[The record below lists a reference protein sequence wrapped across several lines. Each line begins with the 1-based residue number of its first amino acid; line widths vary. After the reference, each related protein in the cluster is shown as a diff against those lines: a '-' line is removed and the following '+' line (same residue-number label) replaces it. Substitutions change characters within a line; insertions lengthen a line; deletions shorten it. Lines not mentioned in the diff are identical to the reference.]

1 MSCKYEDADERL
13 NRLAR
18 VRENQRKS
26 RARRQQYI
34 EDLEQKVA
42 VCNAQAQQR
51 EIEHL
56 IALQKL
62 EAENAKLRALLQRA
76 GLAPGLVEDFLK
88 DVSQPTVSEKIAI
101 PRLKAPISPRSAS
114 SPYIAS
120 TIKPDEP
127 YTPVSST
134 GVATACNNNVTPAPA
149 GHYPVTVQKSDAC
162 CGPASSTSVD
172 AVCNNNN
179 YPVTMQKPDDLASST
194 SVNTICNNNNS
205 CAPPSQYA
213 PTAQR
218 VEEAYAPTS
227 SANFEI
233 VCNNNISCTQASE
246 CLDNCTTP
254 QPLEPPVGVPAEPVT
269 TQQQQNIKL
278 PPIASLCDCGPDS
291 TSQWPRLNA
300 PNNTTLCEVAQDLI
314 DQYNTKGV
322 DLNIIKQRLWSGF
335 RNGDA
340 NGCRVQNNV
349 LFEVLDEI
357 SGDAPMSGGT

>member
-1 MSCKYEDADERL
+1 MSCKYEDANERL

-34 EDLEQKVA
+34 EELEQKVA
-42 VCNAQAQQR
+42 VYKAQAQQR

-62 EAENAKLRALLQRA
+62 EAENTKLRELLQRA
-76 GLAPGLVEDFLK
+76 GLAPGIVEDFLK

-101 PRLKAPISPRSAS
+101 PRLKAPISPHSTS
-114 SPYIAS
+114 SQCSVP
-120 TIKPDEP
+120 TIKADEP
-127 YTPVSST
+127 YTPISST
-134 GVATACNNNVTPAPA
+134 SVATACNSNVPSAPA
-149 GHYPVTVQKSDAC
+149 SHYPIAVKKPDKC
-162 CGPASSTSVD
+162 CTPASSTSIN
-172 AVCNNNN
+172 AGCNKRK
-179 YPVTMQKPDDLASST
+179 T
-194 SVNTICNNNNS
+194 

-218 VEEAYAPTS
+218 VEESYTPTS
-227 SANFEI
+227 STNFEI

-246 CLDNCTTP
+246 CVDNPTP
-254 QPLEPPVGVPAEPVT
+254 KPLEPPVVVPADPVT
-269 TQQQQNIKL
+269 IQQQKNIKL
-278 PPIASLCDCGPDS
+278 PSIASLCDCGPES
-291 TSQWPRLNA
+291 TSQWPKVNT
-300 PNNTTLCEVAQDLI
+300 PMNTTLCEVAQDLI

-322 DLNIIKQRLWSGF
+322 DLNLIKQRLSAGF
-335 RNGDA
+335 RNGDGA
-340 NGCRVQNNV
+340 GCRVQNNV

>member
-1 MSCKYEDADERL
+1 M
-13 NRLAR
+13 
-18 VRENQRKS
+18 RENQRKS

-34 EDLEQKVA
+34 EELEQKVA

-88 DVSQPTVSEKIAI
+88 DASQPTVSEKIAI
-101 PRLKAPISPRSAS
+101 PRLKAPISPHSTS
-114 SPYIAS
+114 SQYTTP
-120 TIKPDEP
+120 TIKADEP

-134 GVATACNNNVTPAPA
+134 GVATACNNNVAPAPA
-149 GHYPVTVQKSDAC
+149 SHYPSAVQKTDAC
-162 CGPASSTSVD
+162 CGPASSTSVN
-172 AVCNNNN
+172 AVCNNNVAPAPASP
-179 YPVTMQKPDDLASST
+179 YPVAMRKTDGCCGSVPST
-194 SVNTICNNNNS
+194 NVNAVCNSNNS
-205 CAPPSQYA
+205 CAPPSQYD
-213 PTAQR
+213 PTVQR
-218 VEEAYAPTS
+218 AEESYLPTS
-227 SANFEI
+227 LANFEV

-254 QPLEPPVGVPAEPVT
+254 KPLEPPVGVPAEPVM

-291 TSQWPRLNA
+291 TCQWPRLNA
-300 PNNTTLCEVAQDLI
+300 PINTTLCEVAQDLI

-322 DLNIIKQRLWSGF
+322 DLNVIKQRLWPGF